1 MEVARTIRESVEAVA
16 RLRQQA
22 SADPALAEALT
33 AIKQLQSH
41 RFAGTYAD
49 LLRGAT
55 YAAPARFFLDELY
68 GVQDFASR
76 DQQFGR
82 IAGAIER
89 TFPAQVAQ
97 TAAGLAQLHALTED
111 LDLHLAR
118 AWVGCA
124 SASTPALRYAM
135 AWKELGREPDRRD
148 QLARVVAMGVELAR
162 MARMP
167 GLRTML
173 RMMRGPASAAGLQEL
188 QRFLERG
195 FDTFAGM
202 ARQRGAV
209 ETFLETVNVRER
221 RWLALLFGADL
232 GACDT
237 ELEQTLGQA
246 P

>member
-1 MEVARTIRESVEAVA
+1 MEVARTIRESVEAVG
-16 RLRQQA
+16 RLRRQA
-22 SADPALAEALT
+22 AADPPLAEALT
-33 AIKQLQSH
+33 AIKQLQSR

-68 GVQDFASR
+68 GVQDFALR

-82 IAGAIER
+82 IAGTIE
-89 TFPAQVAQ
+89 TMFPAQVAQ
-97 TAAGLAQLHALTED
+97 TAAGLARLHALTED

-118 AWVGCA
+118 SWVQNA
-124 SASTPALRYAM
+124 SAPTPALRYAI
-135 AWKELGREPDRRD
+135 AWKQLGREPERRD

-209 ETFLETVNVRER
+209 ETFLDTVNVRET
-221 RWLALLFGADL
+221 RWLELLFGADL
-232 GACDT
+232 ATCET
-237 ELEQTLGQA
+237 ELARTLGQV